1 MKYGFYLPTRGE
13 SAEPEALTALVE
25 NAERLGFTSVMIAD
39 HIVFPVEIDSKYPYT
54 LAGNFPGH
62 GDALEQ
68 LALMTFVAAKSERLR
83 LVSSIMVIPHRN
95 PILTAKMLATIDLLS
110 NGRVTVGVGVG
121 WLKEEFE
128 ALDAPDFH
136 KRGAVS
142 NEYIEI
148 FKKLWTGE
156 PVEHA
161 GEFYQFNKVRCQPAP
176 VQTPHPPI
184 WVGGHSRAAL
194 RRAARYGDGW
204 HPVGAN
210 PAVPMT
216 PQELAGLIDQ
226 LKQFMDEEG
235 RDFGKMTISFKAPLY
250 DLNKRADREE
260 RLPFTGSQDEIV
272 EDVRTYQS
280 LGVSELIFDFR
291 SDSYDRD
298 MAQME
303 SFAAM
308 VMAVA

>member
-1 MKYGFYLPTRGE
+1 MRRLLAPGIPYCPRDDECAHGTDEAHGGL
-13 SAEPEALTALVE
+13 SA
-25 NAERLGFTSVMIAD
+25 
-39 HIVFPVEIDSKYPYT
+39 IDD
-54 LAGNFPGH
+54 

-68 LALMTFVAAKSERLR
+68 LALMTFVAAKTEGLR

-128 ALDAPDFH
+128 ALAAPDFH

-216 PQELAGLIDQ
+216 PEVLTGLIDQ
-226 LKQFMDEEG
+226 LKSYMDEEG
-235 RDFGKMTISFKAPLY
+235 RDFDLMTISFKAPLY
-250 DLNKRADREE
+250 DLNKRADRKE
-260 RLPFTGSQDEIV
+260 RLPFTGAQEDII

-303 SFAAM
+303 DFAAK